1 MRLREPLDWSEVAEL
16 VEDAFRLVASKR
28 QLAELDRR

>member
-1 MRLREPLDWSEVAEL
+1 MRLHEPLDWTEVDEL
-16 VEDAFRLVASKR
+16 IEDGFRLVASKR